1 MAQDAQ
7 TICTLARQIA
17 KCPSYTTQSGQLL
30 NVILQ
35 ELAQD
40 YDFDTIR
47 KTATGTFNTSTVSG
61 PGNQYIAGC
70 GPNAMPTDFLRAENN
85 EIIWYLQGVRYVIV
99 ILEQAEFDRLTQTAG
114 FNSYPTVGY
123 IDMGAAPPNLYVWP
137 PASGGY
143 NWTVRYF
150 PQTADITTPESSSAT
165 PWFPNQMYLI
175 TRLAGELM
183 RITNDDRAPLF
194 LGDSE
199 DAGVIGAGAMLRKY
213 LRMKDD
219 PEGRVETVKLDRRR
233 FGRNFSS
240 LPDTKLVGWAILL
253 ALCLP
258 LVASL
263 LGGMA

>member
-1 MAQDAQ
+1 MAQTAAQ
-7 TICTLARQIA
+7 ICSLARQIA
-17 KCPSYTTQSGQLL
+17 KCPNYLTQSGQFL
-30 NVILQ
+30 NVILE
-35 ELAQD
+35 ELCQD

-47 KTATGTFNTSTVSG
+47 KTATGNFVTGTVSG

-70 GPNAMPTDFLRAENN
+70 GPNPMPADFLRAENN

-99 ILEQAEFDRLTQTAG
+99 VVEQAEFDRLTQTAG

-123 IDMGAAPPNLYVWP
+123 IDMAPLSDSLPPNLYVWT
-137 PASGGY
+137 PASGAY
-143 NWTVRYF
+143 PFTVRYF
-150 PQTADITTPESSSAT
+150 PKKADIATPETSAT
-165 PWFPNQMYLI
+165 VPWFPNQSYLI

-183 RITNDDRAPLF
+183 RISNDDRASAF

-199 DAGVIGAGAMLRKY
+199 ENGMIGAGAILTKY

-240 LPDTKLVGWAILL
+240 LPDTKLVGW
-253 ALCLP
+253 
-258 LVASL
+258 
-263 LGGMA
+263 

>member
-17 KCPSYTTQSGQLL
+17 KCPGYTSQSGQLL

-40 YDFDTIR
+40 YDFDIIR
-47 KTATGTFNTSTVSG
+47 KTHSSTFVTGSVSG

-70 GPNAMPTDFLRAENN
+70 GPNPMPSDYLRAENN
-85 EIIWYLQGVRYVIV
+85 EVIWYLQGVRYVIV
-99 ILEQAEFDRLTQTAG
+99 IVDQAEFDRLTQTAG

-123 IDMGAAPPNLYVWP
+123 VDMAPVASGNVPNLYVWV
-137 PASGGY
+137 PASGAY
-143 NWTVRYF
+143 AFTVRYF
-150 PQTADITTPESSSAT
+150 PQMPDITAPETSST
-165 PWFPNQMYLI
+165 VPWFPNQSYLI

-183 RITNDDRAPLF
+183 RLTNDDRAQAY
-194 LGDSE
+194 LGDNE
-199 DAGVIGAGAMLRKY
+199 ENGMIGAGAILSKY
-213 LRMKDD
+213 LKMKDD

-240 LPDTKLVGWAILL
+240 LPDTKIVGW
-253 ALCLP
+253 
-258 LVASL
+258 
-263 LGGMA
+263 